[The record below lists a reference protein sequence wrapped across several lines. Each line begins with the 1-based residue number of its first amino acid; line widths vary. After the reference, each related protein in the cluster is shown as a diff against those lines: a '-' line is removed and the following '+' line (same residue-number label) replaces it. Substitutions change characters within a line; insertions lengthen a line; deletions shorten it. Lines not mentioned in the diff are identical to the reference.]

1 MLSTLVRGARELGV
15 ELDARQLATF
25 ERYYRLLEAT
35 GSRSSV
41 TAVRGYEAVQQRH
54 FLESLALLPPL
65 REAGLLAPG
74 ARERVL
80 DLGAGAGL
88 PGLPLKIAA
97 PQLELT
103 LLEATARKAD
113 FLRETVR
120 DLALDG
126 VEVLVGRAEDA
137 ARQAGRRESYDLVVA
152 RAVAALPALLELALP
167 FLRVGGVLA
176 APKGSRAPQEVRR
189 SERALDILGGELLSA
204 AALAVPGAEHR
215 LWLILVR
222 KVAPTPAIYPRRPGI
237 PAKRPL

>member
-74 ARERVL
+74 RRERAL

-113 FLRETVR
+113 FLREAVHH
-120 DLALDG
+120 LALDG
-126 VEVLVGRAEDA
+126 VEVLVARAEDA
-137 ARQAGRRESYDLVVA
+137 ARQATVRESYDLVVA
-152 RAVAALPALLELALP
+152 RAVAPLPVLLELALP
-167 FLRVGGVLA
+167 FLRVGGALA

-215 LWLILVR
+215 PWLILVR
-222 KVAPTPAIYPRRPGI
+222 KVAPTPEMYPRRPGI

>member
-1 MLSTLVRGARELGV
+1 MLSTLVRGARKLGV
-15 ELDARQLATF
+15 ELDAGQLATF
-25 ERYYRLLEAT
+25 ERYYRLLEAA
-35 GSRSSV
+35 GSRSSI
-41 TAVRGYEAVQQRH
+41 TAVSGYEAVQQRH
-54 FLESLALLPPL
+54 FLESLALLSPL

-74 ARERVL
+74 RPVRAL

-120 DLALDG
+120 ELALDA
-126 VEVLVGRAEDA
+126 VEVLVARAEDA

-167 FLRVGGVLA
+167 FLHVGGVLA
-176 APKGSRAPQEVRR
+176 APKGSRAPQEVRQ
-189 SERALDILGGELLSA
+189 SERALGLLGGELLSA
-204 AALAVPGAEHR
+204 TALAIPGAEHR
-215 LWLILVR
+215 PWLILVR
-222 KVAPTPAIYPRRPGI
+222 KVAPTADLYPRRPGI